1 MLNSSLPLS
10 IPPLLSPPLQA
21 SDPSFYLEMYEQV
34 SYHGWFGVLLVA
46 QYQPVIV
53 SLDASTSGF
62 KTFSGVRE

>member
-1 MLNSSLPLS
+1 
-10 IPPLLSPPLQA
+10 
-21 SDPSFYLEMYEQV
+21 MYEQV